1 MIVSAVLIIL
11 FILDIALIYLIYNY
25 NVKGT
30 INRFLSLL
38 LIPITLT
45 NLEILF
51 FYSFLRS
58 MHVTIGLNM
67 AIFGSIFFFPLFYH
81 FSFFF
86 PRRRIK
92 NRSNILLAFLYII
105 PMLLGIMLTLTYKPE
120 LSILSFKDLIQPQ
133 SYIHRN
139 PVYFSIYLVMIIY
152 QLSLLSLTIFR
163 VAGSL
168 KLNLLQRERKTVIMV
183 LTGFIPLSLI
193 LLFNNFVFLPSRVG
207 IYFYLANSGIYTVY
221 FLLLI
226 FQFGY
231 IDRKAVFRFF
241 IIYPSLLG
249 FITIL
254 YNRALVPIN
263 SLIINSLF
271 IHESFL
277 IILELLLIFNFSIP
291 LIRILENRIDS
302 LMNPSLTDIHKI
314 LNLAVP
320 KLAEIIDI
328 IELDQFLIKLFTH
341 DLHVKKFYFLMR
353 DTNMKKYHSLHQCD
367 IEFFFPLNGEL
378 ADKLYNIHKI
388 CDLHKI
394 ALSWEQG
401 EELELLD
408 KYKISL
414 TVPLFTKNKLDAV
427 CLIGG
432 PGVARPWHQREIEE
446 LEIFFSGIP
455 VIIGRCQ
462 THTSAIELEQKQ
474 AKIER
479 ITVLNAIASE
489 VAHEIRNPLSI
500 ISTSA
505 ETIVSKD
512 LTGKEIRRLA
522 VDILEETERMSKL
535 LNRLLTLP
543 PLGQI
548 EHSQTD
554 IKETIKRTFELIS
567 RKALKNHIHLELS
580 FTNNNCTAMINREA
594 FIQVCLNISLNAIEI
609 LPENGTFKAVIIRNQ
624 DTIEV
629 QFIDNGP
636 GISPEIEYKI
646 FEPFF
651 TTKLGGT
658 GLGLAVS
665 KRIITEAGGTINVES
680 TVGKTVFNIIL
691 PQSVF

>member
-1 MIVSAVLIIL
+1 MI
-11 FILDIALIYLIYNY
+11 
-25 NVKGT
+25 
-30 INRFLSLL
+30 
-38 LIPITLT
+38 
-45 NLEILF
+45 
-51 FYSFLRS
+51 
-58 MHVTIGLNM
+58 
-67 AIFGSIFFFPLFYH
+67 
-81 FSFFF
+81 
-86 PRRRIK
+86 
-92 NRSNILLAFLYII
+92 
-105 PMLLGIMLTLTYKPE
+105 LGIILTLTYKPE

-152 QLSLLSLTIFR
+152 QLSLLSLTILR
-163 VAGSL
+163 IAGSL
-168 KLNLLQRERKTVIMV
+168 KLKLLQRERKTVIMI
-183 LTGFIPLSLI
+183 LTGLIPLSLI
-193 LLFNNFVFLPSRVG
+193 LLFSNFVFLPLRRGV
-207 IYFYLANSGIYTVY
+207 YFYLAHSGIYTVY

-241 IIYPSLLG
+241 IIYPSFLG

-254 YNRALVPIN
+254 YNKALVPLN

-277 IILELLLIFNFSIP
+277 IILELLLIFNFSIS

-302 LMNPSLTDIHKI
+302 LMNPSLTNIHKI
-314 LNLAVP
+314 LSLALP

-341 DLHVKKFYFLMR
+341 DLDVKKFYFLMR
-353 DTNMKKYHSLHQCD
+353 DTNMKTYHSLHQCD

-378 ADKLYNIHKI
+378 ANKLYNIHKL
-388 CDLHKI
+388 CDIQKI
-394 ALSWEQG
+394 SLSWEQG

-408 KYKISL
+408 KYKISF

-427 CLIGG
+427 CLMGG

-462 THTSAIELEQKQ
+462 AHTSAIELEQKQ

-505 ETIVSKD
+505 ETIVSKN
-512 LTGKEIRRLA
+512 LSGKEIRHLA

-554 IKETIKRTFELIS
+554 IKETIKRAFELIS

-580 FTNNNCTAMINREA
+580 FTNSNCTAMINKEA
-594 FIQVCLNISLNAIEI
+594 FIQVCLNISLNAIEV
-609 LPENGTFKAVIIRNQ
+609 LPENGIFKAVIKRNQ
-624 DTIEV
+624 DNIEV

-651 TTKLGGT
+651 TTKQTGT

-680 TVGKTVFNIIL
+680 TVEKTVFNIIL
-691 PQSVF
+691 PQSDF